1 MINSPS
7 IALLT
12 CWYGDYPW
20 YFPYFIKS
28 CVYNSTIDFIILTD
42 NTDVIPNKPDNVKII
57 YKTLEEFKSNAT
69 AKLGFEVAIDT
80 PYKLCDFKPAYGF
93 LFPEIIAPYDFWGH
107 GDIDMVYGNIRG
119 FMTDDILENHDI
131 LTSREDITMGTFC
144 LYRNSDQMNKLFMKS
159 RDYELVFTH
168 PEHFCFDEC
177 NFLFRELAFGSSILD
192 FPKNIQ
198 SMTYLAVKG
207 DKEGDFR
214 AFFDRI
220 MIQGMSDKIRWDN
233 GLIIYNNRFECMF
246 YDLIDYKVK
255 CRNKHLNWI
264 VPDVFYF
271 NKKGINKNSI
281 IKLLSLK
288 TAAKLRLLKKDKNIS
303 A

>member
-1 MINSPS
+1 MTTLPS

-28 CVYNSTIDFIILTD
+28 CVYNPTIDFIILTD
-42 NTDVIPNKPDNVKII
+42 NTTVIPDKPHNVKII
-57 YKTLEEFKSNAT
+57 YKTIDDFKSNAYS
-69 AKLGFEVAIDT
+69 KLGFKVAIES

-119 FMTDDILENHDI
+119 FMTYEILKNHDI
-131 LTSREDITMGTFC
+131 LTCREDITMGTFC

-159 RDYELVFTH
+159 RDYELVYTH

-177 NFLFRELAFGSSILD
+177 NFLFRELAFGNSILD
-192 FPKNIQ
+192 YPKNIQ

-214 AFFDRI
+214 AFFDHFI
-220 MIQGMSDKIRWDN
+220 IQGMSDKIRWDN
-233 GLIIYNNRFECMF
+233 GLIIFNNQFECMF
-246 YDLIDYKVK
+246 YDLIDYKIK
-255 CRNKHLNWI
+255 CKNKDLNWS
-264 VPDVFYF
+264 VPNIFYF
-271 NKKGINKNSI
+271 NKKGINKNSTV
-281 IKLLSLK
+281 KLLRLK
-288 TAAKLRLLKKDKNIS
+288 IKSKLRFFNKDES
-303 A
+303 FSV